1 MAEKAKTNSIKQ
13 KLKQGK
19 KLSAEELKHLKEKE
33 PALYEKDNDP
43 DGFSWISANDANRSI
58 ISFERR
64 GSKPEDTL
72 LIICNFTPVDV
83 KNYKLA
89 VPSEGKWKEI
99 FSSDLPKFGGE
110 GHNNKVVK
118 QSKAGKVND
127 RKNYISVTVPALSIS
142 IFKKK

>member
-1 MAEKAKTNSIKQ
+1 MYKYVNEWIVNVTDISEYVK
-13 KLKQGK
+13 
-19 KLSAEELKHLKEKE
+19 ELNKFYKSE
-33 PALYEKDNDP
+33 PALYERDDDP
-43 DGFSWISANDANRSI
+43 EGFQWIDPNDANRSLL
-58 ISFERR
+58 SFERR
-64 GSKPEDTL
+64 GNKPEDTL
-72 LIICNFTPVDV
+72 VIICNFTPVDV